1 MQCINIMKKRMH
13 RTDFYITQ
21 KQYKKLKNIAD
32 DEERTISEIFR
43 KAIDYY
49 LEKVCQLPSDIN
61 HRACK
66 E

>member
-1 MQCINIMKKRMH
+1 MH

>member
-13 RTDFYITQ
+13 RTDFYVTQ
-21 KQYKKLKNIAD
+21 KQYEKLKKIAD

-49 LEKVCQLPSDIN
+49 LEKVYEKSKK
-61 HRACK
+61 K